1 MQEVLA
7 QIKQTRRRIAT
18 NPEPWFCG
26 AHEAPAKHPSFDTWP
41 RMAERGK
48 TVEDMTNVLLQIC
61 SKATAAYQNCQADLG
76 KIVAA

>member
-26 AHEAPAKHPSFDTWP
+26 AQEAPAKHPSFGRGWP
-41 RMAERGK
+41 SGVKPLRTCPMC
-48 TVEDMTNVLLQIC
+48 C
-61 SKATAAYQNCQADLG
+61 SKSAARPQRPIRTVKADFG